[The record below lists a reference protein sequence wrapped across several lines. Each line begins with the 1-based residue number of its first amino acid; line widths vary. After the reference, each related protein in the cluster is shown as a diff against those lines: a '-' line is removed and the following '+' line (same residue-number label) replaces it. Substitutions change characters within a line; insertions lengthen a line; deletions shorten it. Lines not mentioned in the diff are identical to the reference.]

1 MHAAGPGSALS
12 MIPTRA
18 RIGAL
23 EGEKGEPLLLAA
35 DYPFLEVIWT
45 MIVIFAWVIWFWLL
59 IRIFADI
66 FRRKDIGGGKKTV
79 WVIFLILV
87 PFVGVFTYLIVNAH
101 HMADR
106 DMAAVQAQRADFDS
120 YVQSV
125 AGSGGA
131 TAEIEK
137 AKQLLDSG
145 AITQAEFE
153 SIKAKA
159 LA

>member
-1 MHAAGPGSALS
+1 MILS
-12 MIPTRA
+12 RA
-18 RIGAL
+18 RITVL

-59 IRIFADI
+59 IRIFSDL
-66 FRRKDIGGGKKTV
+66 FRRKDVGGVKKTV
-79 WVIFLILV
+79 WVIFVILV
-87 PFVGVFTYLIVNAH
+87 PFIGVFTYLIVNANE
-101 HMADR
+101 MADR
-106 DMAAVQAQRADFDS
+106 DVAAMQAQQADFDS

-145 AITQAEFE
+145 AITQAEFD